1 MLDYFLVSKKKIQ
14 FNICLYYDS
23 HLRNVKTRDHH
34 SNREEDGH
42 LHWNTTTT
50 LCLGCMLRNNSTDS
64 TEKLLST
71 RRKRCLRSF
80 IQKTDPQLIVARHS
94 RKEQGLLWLLW
105 SHPLVNSLAKSSFTK
120 RNILQVIPWSYG
132 KIFMEYNFNY
142 FKCIYYCCAV
152 CAWCSVG

>member
-50 LCLGCMLRNNSTDS
+50 LYLGCMLRNNSTDS

-80 IQKTDPQLIVARHS
+80 IQKTDPQLKLTQQEGARFT
-94 RKEQGLLWLLW
+94 
-105 SHPLVNSLAKSSFTK
+105 VTTVKSPPGELS
-120 RNILQVIPWSYG
+120 G
-132 KIFMEYNFNY
+132 K
-142 FKCIYYCCAV
+142 K
-152 CAWCSVG
+152 